1 MENILDSVLGIIG
14 ICILVFAAGALIRL
28 GKKGFDRLAQT
39 KRFRWLSKI

>member
-1 MENILDSVLGIIG
+1 MENILDSVLGIVG
-14 ICILVFAAGALIRL
+14 ICIVVFAAGALIRW